1 MSDMHQVNFSRTVSN
16 KRCGLRGM
24 VISVLRFFGRLIF
37 NKSPVRFFP
46 YHSCRLSTYVTNVV
60 CLTFPFA

>member
-24 VISVLRFFGRLIF
+24 VISVLRFFGSSVFSFSTSRRSAFFLII
-37 NKSPVRFFP
+37 PAGLVR
-46 YHSCRLSTYVTNVV
+46 T
-60 CLTFPFA
+60 

>member
-24 VISVLRFFGRLIF
+24 VISVLRFFGSSVFSFSTSRRSAFFLII
-37 NKSPVRFFP
+37 PAVLVR
-46 YHSCRLSTYVTNVV
+46 T
-60 CLTFPFA
+60 